1 MLAEDYQHRL
11 GSLIQ
16 SVPNEIELPA
26 GYENFFAETGSTASV
41 ENDRRSSVRMRVR
54 TSGILV
60 SQRWLPAFPRTA
72 KPVVIY
78 TKDFSKSGF
87 GFLTHQQYYPGEHVR
102 VILATFWMEIAIR
115 RCRRL
120 GPNCFE
126 VGGTLLQRHDVS
138 LEAFCDTQDTD
149 SHGQ

>member
-16 SVPNEIELPA
+16 SVANKIELPA
-26 GYENFFAETGSTASV
+26 GYEKFFEETGPTSSV

-60 SQRWLPAFPRTA
+60 AQRWLPAFPRTTEPA
-72 KPVVIY
+72 VIY

-87 GFLTHQQYYPGEHVR
+87 GFVTHQQYYPGEQVR
-102 VILATFWMEIAIR
+102 VILATFWMEISIR

-120 GPNCFE
+120 GPNCYE
-126 VGGTLLQRHDVS
+126 AGGTLLQRHDVS
-138 LEAFCDTQDTD
+138 LEAFCDNRETD
-149 SHGQ
+149 LP